1 MSVSVMDVSKQEWE
15 TQDLLEDC
23 TNYAQKADIL
33 RLELVYLYG
42 GIYVDMDTTAVRP
55 FGTLCRV
62 FQFPTAPKPPLK
74 NIFI

>member
-1 MSVSVMDVSKQEWE
+1 MAGLAEEMNVTVMDVSKQEWE

-33 RLELVYLYG
+33 RLELVYLHG

-55 FGTLCRV
+55 FGTLQTRLFSCE
-62 FQFPTAPKPPLK
+62 
-74 NIFI
+74 